1 MGKNNKTVF
10 KGFDYMHCDDFA
22 RLLMDMAAKGW
33 HFKEWG
39 AGLKFEKGEPEQV
52 VYAVEVFNKASEN
65 DTRPAPETKEF
76 AEYCEAAGWELVD
89 SKQKF
94 CIFKKIDENATE
106 LFTPE
111 ERVTNAFK
119 ASTLGYP
126 IALLVLYGIN
136 AVLQWINVTSFFERY
151 IFSPTFLFS
160 FSIWN
165 VMFLGQLCT
174 FVYAFIKKRKLM
186 KDIRDGKEIYIG
198 SQKGNRLHFTARD
211 IYVVILL
218 ALLSYYFLVMKQPEL
233 IILNL
238 ALIGSVLLMAILV
251 NKFRPDRDTNVII
264 QGVFT
269 MVVFLVF
276 IVITIGII
284 SDVGENVSQQKE
296 EAPLL
301 ISDYR
306 ECLYEEDDIDIYHES
321 NLFGSIDNYFIFTEE
336 ESIYYTI
343 YKSENSRI
351 LDGIWEREFTEKK
364 FNEGATDCTS
374 EWGAEKALRN
384 ENGEYY
390 VRYETSILVFRD
402 YEDIYLAPEQIDI
415 ILTKLDLR

>member
-1 MGKNNKTVF
+1 MGKNRKTVF

-39 AGLKFEKGEPEQV
+39 AGLKFEKGEPENAT
-52 VYAVEVFNKASEN
+52 YAVEVFNKASEN
-65 DTRPAPETKEF
+65 DTRPAPETKDF
-76 AEYCEAAGWELVD
+76 AEYCEAAGWEFVD

-94 CIFKKIDENATE
+94 CIFKKIDEYATE

-111 ERVTNAFK
+111 ERVENSVRATTK
-119 ASTLGYP
+119 GYP

-136 AVLQWINVTSFFERY
+136 AFLQWINVTSFYERY

-174 FVYAFIKKRKLM
+174 FVYAFLKKRNLM
-186 KDIRDGKEIYIG
+186 KDIREGKEIYLG
-198 SQKGNRLHFTARD
+198 SRNKLHFTARD

-218 ALLSYYFLVMKQPEL
+218 LILSYYFLVMKQPEL
-233 IILNL
+233 LMLNL
-238 ALIGSVLLMAILV
+238 ALIGAVLLMAILV

-306 ECLYEEDDIDIYHES
+306 ECPYEEDDIDIYHEA

-343 YKSENSRI
+343 YRSENSRI

-364 FNEGATDCTS
+364 FNEGAADCTS
-374 EWGAEKALRN
+374 DWGAEKALRN
-384 ENGEYY
+384 KNGEYY
-390 VRYETSILVFRD
+390 VRYKTSILVFRD
-402 YEDIYLAPEQIDI
+402 YEDIFLTPEQIDI
-415 ILTKLDLR
+415 ILTKLELR

>member
-1 MGKNNKTVF
+1 MGKNRKTVF

-39 AGLKFEKGEPEQV
+39 AGLKFEKGEPENAT
-52 VYAVEVFNKASEN
+52 YAVEVFNKASEN
-65 DTRPAPETKEF
+65 DTRPAPETKDF
-76 AEYCEAAGWELVD
+76 AEYCEAAGWEFVD

-94 CIFKKIDENATE
+94 CIFKKIDEDATE

-111 ERVTNAFK
+111 ERVENSVRATTK
-119 ASTLGYP
+119 GYP

-136 AVLQWINVTSFFERY
+136 AFLQWVNVTSFYERY

-174 FVYAFIKKRKLM
+174 FVYAFFKKSKLM
-186 KDIRDGKEIYIG
+186 KDIREGKEIYLG
-198 SQKGNRLHFTARD
+198 SRNKLHFTARD

-218 ALLSYYFLVMKQPEL
+218 LILSYYFLVMKQPEL
-233 IILNL
+233 LILNL
-238 ALIGSVLLMAILV
+238 ALIGAVLLMAILV

-306 ECLYEEDDIDIYHES
+306 ECPYEEDDIDIYHES

-364 FNEGATDCTS
+364 FNEGAADCTS
-374 EWGAEKALRN
+374 LWGAEKALRN
-384 ENGEYY
+384 KNGEYY

-402 YEDIYLAPEQIDI
+402 YEDIFLTPEQIDI
-415 ILTKLDLR
+415 ILTKLELR